1 MKNFWTKMCATAG
14 LMAACVA
21 ANAFLYDATIL
32 IDRALNSP
40 TLTIRYTGASA
51 TLAELR
57 LNGVSVGTRS
67 LNGSKTSGE
76 TNFTVDLSSL
86 AIGDNQVEIRLFDK
100 GGKVV
105 GTERTTITAD
115 DGSQAP
121 VFVSAP
127 KMGGTVQGP
136 VEIKVGFGRAMR
148 NSYVSFFIDN
158 QFKSMTNLPPY
169 SYLWDTQ
176 REANGWHD
184 LEAWVVDDNSNTLKT
199 RKIRVFVN
207 NPGGQTVRKT
217 DDAVKP
223 VENTVK
229 PLAGTAAGVKATED
243 VVTTA
248 TEVKPVVTA
257 PKVEGRTSE
266 NPVVVQ
272 TAGPAGAKAVN
283 PEASV
288 AAGAKN
294 LTPTGQRIV
303 ETTIPKVE
311 TKLPVQTTI
320 PKVATKLPVQAPT
333 TSVMN
338 SVKSGMSML
347 SVTKGARVPNIGAY
361 SILMNSQYVE
371 FDVQPRVEN
380 GIPLTPF
387 RHLLEAADGKV
398 TWEHLE
404 KVVRAQA
411 EGREIIVRI
420 GDKIASIN
428 SLPVE
433 MELAAFIERGRTI
446 VPLSFIKDTLD
457 VSIEFD
463 AKTGHVLITAA
474 KK

>member
-1 MKNFWTKMCATAG
+1 MKNHWTKLCAVAG
-14 LMAACVA
+14 VMAACVA

-32 IDRALNSP
+32 INRALNSP

-57 LNGVSVGTRS
+57 VNGVSLGTRV
-67 LNGSKTSGE
+67 LNGGLTSGE
-76 TNFTVDLSSL
+76 TNFTLDMNGLK
-86 AIGDNQVEIRLFDK
+86 IGDNQVEIRLFDK
-100 GGKVV
+100 RGKVV

-115 DGSQAP
+115 DGMQAP

-148 NSYVSFFIDN
+148 NSYISFFIDN
-158 QFKSMTNLPPY
+158 QFKSLTNIPPY
-169 SYLWDTQ
+169 SYVWDSQ
-176 REANGWHD
+176 REANGWHE

-199 RKIRVFVN
+199 KKIRVFVN
-207 NPGGQTVRKT
+207 NPGGRTVRKT
-217 DDAVKP
+217 EDDIKP
-223 VENTVK
+223 VENAVK
-229 PLAGTAAGVKATED
+229 PQAGATAGVKAADDTGARP
-243 VVTTA
+243 VTPLA
-248 TEVKPVVTA
+248 AIAA
-257 PKVEGRTSE
+257 PKIEGRTSE
-266 NPVVVQ
+266 NPMTVQ
-272 TAGPAGAKAVN
+272 TAGAAGTKAVT
-283 PEASV
+283 PETSIAS
-288 AAGAKN
+288 GAKN
-294 LTPTGQRIV
+294 LTPTGQRF
-303 ETTIPKVE
+303 
-311 TKLPVQTTI
+311 VQTA
-320 PKVATKLPVQAPT
+320 KAVATKPVQAPTTTTVATRLPVQAPT

-338 SVKSGMSML
+338 SVKSGVGLL

-380 GIPLTPF
+380 GVPLTPL

-398 TWEHLE
+398 SWEHLT
-404 KVVRAQA
+404 KIMRAQA
-411 EGREIIVRI
+411 EGREIVVKI
-420 GDKIASIN
+420 GDKMASIN

-433 MELAAFIERGRTI
+433 MELAAFLERGRTI

-457 VSIEFD
+457 VAIEFD